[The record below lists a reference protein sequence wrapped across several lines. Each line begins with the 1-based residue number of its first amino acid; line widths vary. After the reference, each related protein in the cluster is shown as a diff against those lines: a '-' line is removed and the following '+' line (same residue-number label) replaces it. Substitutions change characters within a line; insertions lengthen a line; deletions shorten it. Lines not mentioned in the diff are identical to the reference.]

1 MTEQVKKT
9 SYLPLWILIALCG
22 FPYIGGTLYYQYR
35 EQHPQGNTTNYGSL
49 ISPVKEVKNINLT
62 LLDGSAK
69 PITDYRKKWLMLYVL
84 DGDCAEDCQKNIYF
98 MRQIRRAM
106 SEDRYRINRL
116 LVLDNKQLL
125 SEDLQKYLQ
134 NFEGM
139 DVATINS
146 ESRAEFFSSLQDAS
160 GNTFRKIML
169 IDPMGNFM
177 MEYDPQ
183 PDPEL
188 VLKDVKRLLTISRIG

>member
-9 SYLPLWILIALCG
+9 SYMPLWILIALCG
-22 FPYIGGTLYYQYR
+22 FPYIGGTLYYQYL
-35 EQHPQGNTTNYGSL
+35 EQHPQSNTTNYGSL

-62 LLDGSAK
+62 MLDGSEK

-84 DGDCAEDCQKNIYF
+84 DRDCAEECQKNLYF

-106 SEDRYRINRL
+106 SKDRFRINRL
-116 LVLDNKQLL
+116 LVLDSKQLL
-125 SEDLQKYLQ
+125 TENLQKYLQ
-134 NFEGM
+134 DFEGM
-139 DVATINS
+139 DVATISS
-146 ESRAEFFSSLQDAS
+146 ESRNNFFSALQDAS

-177 MEYDPQ
+177 MEYDSDPN
-183 PDPEL
+183 PEL
-188 VLKDVKRLLTISRIG
+188 VLKDVKRLLSISRIG

>member
-9 SYLPLWILIALCG
+9 SYMPLWILIAVCG
-22 FPYIGGTLYYQYR
+22 FPYIGGTLYYQYQDR
-35 EQHPQGNTTNYGSL
+35 LPQTGTTNYGDL
-49 ISPVKEVKNINLT
+49 ISPVKEVNNIGLT
-62 LLDGSAK
+62 LLDGTQK
-69 PITDYRKKWLMLYVL
+69 PVTDYRKKWLMVYIL
-84 DGDCAEDCQKNIYF
+84 DGVCSEDCQKNLYF
-98 MRQIRRAM
+98 MRQIRKAM
-106 SEDRYRINRL
+106 AEDRYRINRL
-116 LVLDNKQLL
+116 LVLDKKELL
-125 SEDLQKYLQ
+125 TDDLQRILHD
-134 NFEGM
+134 FEGM

-146 ESRAEFFSSLQDAS
+146 ESRADFYSTMQDAS

-177 MEYDPQ
+177 MEYDSQ

>member
-9 SYLPLWILIALCG
+9 NYMPLWILIALCG
-22 FPYIGGTLYYQYR
+22 FPYIGGTLYYQYQDR
-35 EQHPQGNTTNYGSL
+35 LPQAGTTNYGDL
-49 ISPVKEVKNINLT
+49 ISPVKEVNNIGLT
-62 LLDGSAK
+62 LFDGTQK
-69 PITDYRKKWLMLYVL
+69 PITDYRKKWLMVYIL
-84 DGDCAEDCQKNIYF
+84 DGVCSEDCQKNIYF
-98 MRQIRRAM
+98 MRQIRKAM
-106 SEDRYRINRL
+106 AEDRYRINRL
-116 LVLDNKQLL
+116 LVLDKKELL
-125 SEDLQKYLQ
+125 TDDLQKLLLDY
-134 NFEGM
+134 EGM

-146 ESRAEFFSSLQDAS
+146 ESKSDFYSTMQDAS

-177 MEYDPQ
+177 MEYDSQ

>member
-9 SYLPLWILIALCG
+9 SYMPLWILIVLCG

-35 EQHPQGNTTNYGSL
+35 EQLPATGTTNYGEL

-62 LLDGSAK
+62 MLDGSEK
-69 PITDYRKKWLMLYVL
+69 PITDYRKKWLMVYIL
-84 DGDCAEDCQKNIYF
+84 DGGCSEDCQKNLYF
-98 MRQIRRAM
+98 MRQIRKAM
-106 SEDRYRINRL
+106 AEDRYRINRL
-116 LVLDNKQLL
+116 LVLDKQQLL
-125 SEDLQKYLQ
+125 TDDLQTLLQ
-134 NFEGM
+134 DYEGM
-139 DVATINS
+139 DVATINM
-146 ESRAEFFSSLQDAS
+146 ESKSNLYSTLQDAS
-160 GNTFRKIML
+160 GNSFRKIML

-177 MEYDPQ
+177 MQYDSH